1 MLGRSSK
8 LAAAALT
15 ALMGGSLL
23 LADIVVAETMR
34 IGVSWRHFQE
44 ERWKID
50 EAGIKNVLGPSGYE
64 YVSTD
69 AQADPIKQLADVE
82 SLIASGVDALIVLA
96 QDSQA
101 ILPALE
107 VAHAN
112 GIPVIA
118 YDAPI
123 DDPQSVFV
131 SFDNVAVGRLMAEAM
146 VAAQPDGNWALI
158 EGDSA
163 HSIVNIFREGQMQV
177 LQPLIDAGTITVV
190 GQQNIENWRPD
201 AAQAAVDQILTA
213 NNNDVQAILA
223 MNDGMSGGAAA
234 ALEAQGLTDVA
245 LSGQD
250 GETASLNRIAK
261 GQQTVTIWKNAY
273 NLGEAAAQAALELA
287 KGMSASDLP
296 GITVTQTASGKDQPA
311 ILLEPIAITSDNLN
325 LVVEAEWISKDAL
338 CAGVSQDGAAI
349 CN

>member
-1 MLGRSSK
+1 MKELFNLRKLG
-8 LAAAALT
+8 LAAAAASAMFAASVT
-15 ALMGGSLL
+15 A
-23 LADIVVAETMR
+23 AEEYT

-50 EAGIKNVLGPSGYE
+50 EAGILSILKSGGHT
-64 YVSTD
+64 YVSAD
-69 AQADPIKQLADVE
+69 AQADPVKQVTDIE

-101 ILPALE
+101 VLPALE
-107 VAHAN
+107 RAHEE
-112 GIPVIA
+112 GIPVVA

-123 DDPQSVFV
+123 DDPNALFI

-146 VAAQPDGNWALI
+146 LEEQPTGNWALI

-163 HSIVNIFREGQMQV
+163 HSIVQVFREGQMQA
-177 LQPLIDAGTITVV
+177 LQPKIDAGEIKVV
-190 GQQNIENWRPD
+190 AQQNIVNWAPD

-213 NNNDVQAILA
+213 NANAIDAVLA

-234 ALEAQGLTDVA
+234 ALEAQGLDNVA

-250 GETASLNRIAK
+250 GSTAALNRIAK
-261 GQQTVTIWKNAY
+261 GQQTVTIWKNATE
-273 NLGEAAAQAALELA
+273 LGRAAASAAVSMA
-287 KGMSASDLP
+287 GGVAP
-296 GITVTQTASGKDQPA
+296 GDVAGSTTAPTISGAEQPA
-311 ILLEPIAITSDNLN
+311 ILLEPFAITRGNLN
-325 LVVEAEWISKDAL
+325 LVVDADWISKDAL
-338 CAGVSQDGAAI
+338 CNGVGDGGPTP